1 MPPRTPATLFDTV
14 AIIGIGLMGSSV
26 ARALRQHK
34 LARRIVTADAS
45 AAHRATALKLGVADA
60 AYASNRRA
68 VQGAD
73 LVILAIPVGLYDKVG
88 QEIAP
93 HLDEGCIVSD
103 LGSVKAAV
111 VKALQPHLPSTVHLV
126 PGHPIA
132 GAEVSGPQHGYAE
145 LFVNRWC
152 ILTPPAKTNK
162 AAVRKV
168 AKLWQAMGS
177 KVEVMDAEHHDRVL
191 ALTSHLPHFLSYT
204 IMGMGADLEE
214 ENDEKLMTYSA
225 GSFRDFTRTASSN
238 AVMWRDIFLTNR
250 DALLATVT
258 RLNKDMKKLEA
269 MVRSGDAEGM
279 HDFFTR
285 ARKIRKDIFG
295 TE

>member
-1 MPPRTPATLFDTV
+1 MPAKKAAPLFDTV

-26 ARALRQHK
+26 ARALRKYK
-34 LARRIVTADAS
+34 LARHIVCADKS
-45 AAHRATALKLGVADA
+45 AAHRATAKKLKVVDEAF
-60 AYASNRRA
+60 ASNKRA

-73 LVILAIPVGLYDKVG
+73 LVVLAVPVGLYETIAR
-88 QEIAP
+88 EIAP
-93 HLDEGCIVSD
+93 ALQEGCIVSD

-111 VKALQPHLPSTVHLV
+111 VAALTPHLPAHAHLV

-132 GAEVSGPQHGYAE
+132 GAEVSGPEHGYAE
-145 LFVNRWC
+145 LFANRWC
-152 ILTPPAKTNK
+152 ILTPPPKTNK

-168 AKLWQAMGS
+168 VKLWQAMGS
-177 KVEVMDAEHHDRVL
+177 KVEQMSAAHHDRVL

-204 IMGMGADLEE
+204 IMGMGADLEA
-214 ENDEKLMTYSA
+214 ENNEKLMTYSA

-250 DALLATVT
+250 EALLDIVA
-258 RLNKDMKKLEA
+258 RLNSDMQHLEA
-269 MVRSGDAEGM
+269 LVKAGDGEAM
-279 HDFFTR
+279 HAFFTR
-285 ARKIRKDIFG
+285 ARSIRKTVFG